1 MLLVLFVCLVAR
13 KEGYLAPKVTKRRAV
28 QANVLK

>member
-1 MLLVLFVCLVAR
+1 MFLVLFVCLVVK

-28 QANVLK
+28 QANALK